1 MNVKL
6 SILGSDS
13 IGNAIGKAFARY
25 LFDEIFYDRGRT
37 VLNALAAVG
46 YQVSPDPADMVK
58 RCNISFICVPPT
70 VRTGRFESSDVE

>member
-25 LFDEIFYDRGRT
+25 WFDVIFYDRDRT

-46 YQVSPDPADMVK
+46 YQVSSNLADRVK
-58 RCNISFICVPPT
+58 RSNISFICVPPT
-70 VRTGRFESSDVE
+70 VKR